1 LCLSSLRTFENV
13 EKFTDKHRKE
23 LNETN
28 EKGNSG
34 MSKLFRVAQSK
45 LHHIKSRP
53 AGINASQMKHQRSK
67 E

>member
-1 LCLSSLRTFENV
+1 LCFSSLRTFKNV
-13 EKFTDKHRKE
+13 EKLTDKHRKE

-28 EKGNSG
+28 EKGNPG

-53 AGINASQMKHQRSK
+53 AGINASQMKHQRS
-67 E
+67 EE